1 MTVLRRGDD
10 ASSRSEFDRADVVRV
25 LTARL
30 HTVGCSGLRTI
41 SVRGFRLSSGDGG
54 DVSGFDLGPSPEEH
68 LLASIGASLAQTL
81 ARVACARDLQLDR
94 TDFVLDAR
102 IRIDPL
108 SGDGAVRIEEMLA
121 RATVASEDPAGHFAG
136 VGEEV
141 LARSPLVAAVNFPV
155 RLSVTVES
163 IDPATRHGD
172 WEI

>member
-1 MTVLRRGDD
+1 MALLRRGEEGFGTDSVGV
-10 ASSRSEFDRADVVRV
+10 ARV

-54 DVSGFDLGPSPEEH
+54 DISGFDLGPSPEEH

-94 TDFVLDAR
+94 TDFVLDATVR
-102 IRIDPL
+102 VDPL
-108 SGDGAVRIEEMLA
+108 SGDGGLRIEEILA
-121 RATVASEDPAGHFAG
+121 RATVASEDPAGHFSG
-136 VGEEV
+136 VVDDV
-141 LARSPLVAAVNFPV
+141 LAKSPLVAAVTFPV
-155 RLSVTVES
+155 KLNLVVES
-163 IDPATRHGD
+163 IDPATRHSD